1 MYAVSPFFGSQIAL
15 CTGSSYTAAAM
26 VGSTPLKFFMLG
38 EYLGAERKG
47 EDVSLLGGSTFDAE
61 TKQSCFVRCAL
72 TQQQP
77 RERSARSERK
87 APRTRR
93 ERALSD
99 APAILHAALPHG
111 VRGLRRDDDLVDPL
125 HIARPDAACYRQRC

>member
-47 EDVSLLGGSTFDAE
+47 EDVSLLGGLH
-61 TKQSCFVRCAL
+61 VRCRNKTIVFCSMRAH
-72 TQQQP
+72 P
-77 RERSARSERK
+77 AAAARAERTVRAQGAAN
-87 APRTRR
+87 APRPRR
-93 ERALSD
+93 ERA
-99 APAILHAALPHG
+99 AN
-111 VRGLRRDDDLVDPL
+111 
-125 HIARPDAACYRQRC
+125 AR